1 MDMKKS
7 LFWAWKL
14 FGSFYKCTPEKL
26 YISPSQKNYCAPR
39 NFAPVNESKVHSI
52 TPKCFG
58 EITGHEAIFIDFPL
72 TLVNN
77 MENIAAFSTLQS
89 ISVIVI
95 LVNKTHA
102 RLE

>member
-26 YISPSQKNYCAPR
+26 YITPSQKNYCAPR
-39 NFAPVNESKVHSI
+39 NFAPVNESKVHS
-52 TPKCFG
+52 
-58 EITGHEAIFIDFPL
+58 ITGHEAIFIDFPL